1 MLAER
6 RAVAAGHAISTGFE
20 AQRGRYDRGNGWPVS
35 RVHPLYIVFS
45 SGTTGASR
53 CIVHGAGGV
62 LSQYIKVP
70 RGA

>member
-35 RVHPLYIVFS
+35 RVHPLYIVFF
-45 SGTTGASR
+45 SGTTGAPE
-53 CIVHGAGGV
+53 CIVRGAGCV
-62 LSQYIKVP
+62 LLQYIKEP
-70 RGA
+70 